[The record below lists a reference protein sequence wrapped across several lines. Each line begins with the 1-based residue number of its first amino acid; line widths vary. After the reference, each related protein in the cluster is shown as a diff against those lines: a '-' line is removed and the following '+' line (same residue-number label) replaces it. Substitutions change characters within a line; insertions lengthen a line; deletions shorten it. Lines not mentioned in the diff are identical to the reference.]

1 MDQMTTDMMNRIMD
15 SERMGYAYLHP
26 SGGGERQEYILS
38 TTPEN
43 MANFIGSHFCD
54 AEKIVVTDILDRLIV
69 DTCGGFLNTCPDQD
83 LCHEIISFLAPIQMG
98 EKEAGELLV
107 IGRQQAEEYFAAED
121 AAATM
126 AEYGM
131 SAACERSCTEQTGRR
146 DGYVDKKGRYL
157 LCGSAAGS
165 RFGAGRHPAGADHSE
180 RYREP
185 PQPHRDR
192 GGNHRQ
198 TGKETASHPC
208 QAGGRGKRAGTGVHG
223 PAGTGTHH

>member
-1 MDQMTTDMMNRIMD
+1 MDQMITDMMNRIMD
-15 SERMGYAYLHP
+15 SERMGYAYLYP

-69 DTCGGFLNTCPDQD
+69 DTCGGFLNTCPDQG
-83 LCHEIISFLAPIQMG
+83 LCHEIISFLASIQMG

-131 SAACERSCTEQTGRR
+131 ECRM
-146 DGYVDKKGRYL
+146 
-157 LCGSAAGS
+157 
-165 RFGAGRHPAGADHSE
+165 
-180 RYREP
+180 
-185 PQPHRDR
+185 
-192 GGNHRQ
+192 
-198 TGKETASHPC
+198 
-208 QAGGRGKRAGTGVHG
+208 
-223 PAGTGTHH
+223 

>member
-1 MDQMTTDMMNRIMD
+1 MDQMITDMMDRIMD
-15 SERMGYAYLHP
+15 SERMGYAYLYP

-69 DTCGGFLNTCPDQD
+69 DTCGGFLNTCPDQN

-131 SAACERSCTEQTGRR
+131 KCRM
-146 DGYVDKKGRYL
+146 
-157 LCGSAAGS
+157 
-165 RFGAGRHPAGADHSE
+165 
-180 RYREP
+180 
-185 PQPHRDR
+185 
-192 GGNHRQ
+192 
-198 TGKETASHPC
+198 
-208 QAGGRGKRAGTGVHG
+208 
-223 PAGTGTHH
+223 